1 LFIDSRSREV
11 ILLLLL
17 SPDEAIRE
25 ALYPVL
31 DSTVQDK
38 HGATGGSPTKGHEN
52 DEGTEWSISPV
63 RKG

>member
-1 LFIDSRSREV
+1 M